1 MVFFSLLELLLILL
15 FLQIYHNAKADY
27 HKELLHTMQLCSYS
41 LACDKFSLDFV
52 PTKQYEINRLYIEQ
66 NGTDSFFYLPQSE
79 KYDMRLHYTSENYR
93 IDMEKILNEIL
104 YEFIGISFLLFC
116 IAIVF
121 TLYSLKPIRK
131 ALKLNDEFI
140 KDILHDFNTPISA
153 MILNISMFN
162 RAKGEDAYIKRV
174 SQSINTMVLLQEN
187 LKTFLHQ
194 SPSQT
199 SLVDV
204 AKLVQERVALIASLY
219 PKMNFI
225 YKELSPFMVMSN
237 KDLLTR
243 IFDNLLT
250 NASKYNKPNGSVI
263 VMVSNYHITI
273 QDTGK
278 GIKDVKKVLQRYYR
292 EQERGLGLGLHIVQ
306 KLTQELNIELQIT
319 SEVKVGTAVSLRFQK
334 SKESI
339 YEE

>member
-1 MVFFSLLELLLILL
+1 
-15 FLQIYHNAKADY
+15 
-27 HKELLHTMQLCSYS
+27 
-41 LACDKFSLDFV
+41 
-52 PTKQYEINRLYIEQ
+52 LYC
-66 NGTDSFFYLPQSE
+66 
-79 KYDMRLHYTSENYR
+79 
-93 IDMEKILNEIL
+93 

>member
-1 MVFFSLLELLLILL
+1 MVFFSLLELLLVLL
-15 FLQIYHNAKADY
+15 FLQIYHNSKDDY

-41 LACDKFSLDFV
+41 LDCDRFSLDFI
-52 PTKQYEINRLYIEQ
+52 PKKQHELNRLYIEK
-66 NGTDSFFYLPQSE
+66 NGTDAFFYLPKSK
-79 KYDMRLHYTSENYR
+79 KYDMRLHYTVENYQEDR
-93 IDMEKILNEIL
+93 TKIFKEIF

-131 ALKLNDEFI
+131 ALRLNDEFI

-153 MILNISMFN
+153 MILNIRMFN

-174 SQSINTMVLLQEN
+174 SQSMNTMVLLQDN
-187 LKTFLHQ
+187 LKTFLYQ
-194 SPSQT
+194 SPSQQ

-204 AKLVQERVALIASLY
+204 AKLAQERVALIASLY
-219 PKMNFI
+219 PKVNFS
-225 YKELSPFMVMSN
+225 YKALSPLMIVSN

-243 IFDNLLT
+243 IIDNLLT

-263 VMVSNYHITI
+263 LVVDAYKITI

-306 KLTQELNIELQIT
+306 KLTEALNIKLEIT
-319 SEVKVGTAVSLRFQK
+319 SEVNVGTAVVLWFQK
-334 SKESI
+334 SKEST
-339 YEE
+339 

>member
-1 MVFFSLLELLLILL
+1 
-15 FLQIYHNAKADY
+15 
-27 HKELLHTMQLCSYS
+27 
-41 LACDKFSLDFV
+41 
-52 PTKQYEINRLYIEQ
+52 
-66 NGTDSFFYLPQSE
+66 
-79 KYDMRLHYTSENYR
+79 
-93 IDMEKILNEIL
+93 
-104 YEFIGISFLLFC
+104 
-116 IAIVF
+116 
-121 TLYSLKPIRK
+121 
-131 ALKLNDEFI
+131 
-140 KDILHDFNTPISA
+140 
-153 MILNISMFN
+153 
-162 RAKGEDAYIKRV
+162 
-174 SQSINTMVLLQEN
+174 
-187 LKTFLHQ
+187 
-194 SPSQT
+194 
-199 SLVDV
+199 
-204 AKLVQERVALIASLY
+204 
-219 PKMNFI
+219 MNFI